1 MPALVDVARAELEL
15 AAQQSL
21 ARSMQETE
29 RLGGAR
35 VRRRGEEYISFSCND
50 YLGLSRHPR
59 VIAAARQALERYGAG
74 AGGSRLVTGN
84 HPAYAELERRIAE
97 LKGTER
103 ALVFGSGYLVN
114 LGVIPALIAKN
125 DLIVADR
132 LSHACTWDGARL
144 SGATVMRFTHNSL
157 DHCRELLEQHRG
169 SFERCLILTETVF
182 SMEGDRAPVV
192 ELAELAKTHD
202 AWLMTDDAHGLG
214 ICSAHEA
221 DLQMGTLS
229 KAAGSYGG
237 YVCGRSEVI
246 AYLENKARSLLFAT
260 GLPPASVAAAAA
272 ALEIIQDDP
281 DLAQQPLANARRFTT
296 ALGRESAQSPIVP
309 VIVGAADRAL
319 AASAMLAVHRFLVV
333 PIRPPSVPPG
343 TARLRFAFSAMHE
356 AHDIARVAELLNE
369 HGYR

>member
-1 MPALVDVARAELEL
+1 MPALRDVARQELEL

-21 ARSMQETE
+21 ARSMHETE
-29 RLGGAR
+29 RLGDAR
-35 VRRRGEEYISFSCND
+35 VLRRAEEYISFSCND

-59 VIAAARQALERYGAG
+59 VIAAAHAALERFGAG

-114 LGVIPALIAKN
+114 VGVIPALVGKS

-157 DHCRELLEQHRG
+157 DHCRELLAQHRA
-169 SFERCLILTETVF
+169 SFARCLILTETVF
-182 SMEGDRAPVV
+182 SMEGDRAPVA
-192 ELAELAKTHD
+192 ELSELAKQHD

-214 ICSAHEA
+214 ICSAREA

-229 KAAGSYGG
+229 KAAGTYGG
-237 YVCGRSEVI
+237 YVCARSEVI
-246 AYLENKARSLLFAT
+246 NFLASKARSLLFAT
-260 GLPPASVAAAAA
+260 GLPPAVVAAAAA
-272 ALEIIQDDP
+272 ALAIIQEDP
-281 DLAQQPLANARRFTT
+281 DLAQKPLRNAQRFTT
-296 ALGRESAQSPIVP
+296 ALGRAPAESPIVP
-309 VIVGAADRAL
+309 VIVGAAERAL
-319 AASAMLAVHRFLVV
+319 AASAMLEEHRYLVV
-333 PIRPPSVPPG
+333 PIRPPSVPAG
-343 TARLRFAFSAMHE
+343 TARLRFAFSAMHK
-356 AHDIARVAELLNE
+356 AHDIERAAELLIE